1 MLSMTD
7 RAVWRLEPEARSPE
21 LARRL
26 VRNALAP
33 CPPQLVESASLVISE
48 LVTNAVLHARTEM
61 TLTVEEQGRGVRI
74 AVTDRSP
81 VAPALRHHSAT
92 ATTGRG
98 LRLLNQ
104 LADTWSVTADN
115 GGKTVWFSL
124 TSDRDPWA
132 GYDVDSYAEAE
143 A

>member
-1 MLSMTD
+1 M
-7 RAVWRLEPEARSPE
+7 RREVWRLPASARSVPEARRNITTT
-21 LARRL
+21 LGAWGLDGMVDTARL
-26 VRNALAP
+26 LT
-33 CPPQLVESASLVISE
+33 SE

-104 LADTWSVTADN
+104 LADAWSVTADN
-115 GGKTVWFSL
+115 GGKTVWCSL

>member
-1 MLSMTD
+1 MR
-7 RAVWRLEPEARSPE
+7 RAAWRLRASARSVPEARRNITTTLRE
-21 LARRL
+21 WGLDGMVDTARL
-26 VRNALAP
+26 LT
-33 CPPQLVESASLVISE
+33 SE

-74 AVTDRSP
+74 GVTDSSP
-81 VAPALRHHSAT
+81 VSPALRHHSAT

-104 LADTWSVTADN
+104 LADAWSVTADN

-132 GYDVDSYAEAE
+132 GYDSDTYAEAE